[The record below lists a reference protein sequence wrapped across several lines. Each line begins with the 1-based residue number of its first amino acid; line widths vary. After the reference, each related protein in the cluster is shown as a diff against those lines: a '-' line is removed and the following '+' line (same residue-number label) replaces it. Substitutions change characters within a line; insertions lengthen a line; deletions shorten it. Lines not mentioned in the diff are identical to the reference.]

1 MKQMAQ
7 GVASGMDP
15 AHVEM
20 LSLLGE
26 PVGGQRWVSARQH
39 KIWHP
44 PTDVYETDDCV
55 VVKVEVAGM
64 VEEDFAISL
73 DGKRLIIS
81 GIRRDPAAK
90 LGYQQMEILYGH
102 FETEVHVARAIDEDR
117 IEATYQSGFL
127 SVRLP
132 KVKPLQV
139 PVVGMNDSS

>member
-1 MKQMAQ
+1 MKQMDQ

-15 AHVEM
+15 AQVEM

-26 PVGGQRWVSARQH
+26 PVSGQRWVSARQH

-64 VEEDFAISL
+64 VEADFAISL

-81 GIRRDPAAK
+81 GVRRDPAAK

-102 FETEVHVARAIDEDR
+102 FETEVHVARAIDEDQ

>member
-1 MKQMAQ
+1 MKQMDQ

-15 AHVEM
+15 AQVEM

-64 VEEDFAISL
+64 AEADFAISL

-81 GIRRDPAAK
+81 GVRRDPAAK
-90 LGYQQMEILYGH
+90 LGYQQMEIRYGH
-102 FETEVHVARAIDEDR
+102 FETEVHVARAIDEDQ